1 MVLSEVSSKIDLGG
15 ILDLKS
21 GHFGLKEVDVNTSIA
36 DRIAELFEQHKS
48 IKRNLSDLE
57 GFVSDADS
65 ASRLDELRDQMTS
78 DSSAL
83 GPLTL
88 QLERNMA
95 EIQTQLLDH
104 FQLEEDVLKEGYEVL
119 DDVSFLGTLNHLRSD
134 HQKIGADLADLR
146 VEAKRIA
153 LAVSNSQDRMER
165 FSSLKARIKEMRTLV
180 VRHAEDEE
188 VAFQLLKD
196 RLTP

>member
-1 MVLSEVSSKIDLGG
+1 M
-15 ILDLKS
+15 
-21 GHFGLKEVDVNTSIA
+21 NTSIA

-65 ASRLDELRDQMTS
+65 ASRLDELRDKMTS